1 MNVRLTLNGS
11 AVTAEEVDPNASLL
25 DLLRDHLGHVGSK
38 DACRQ
43 GECGSCTVM
52 LEDQLV
58 CACLVH
64 ATQADGRSVETIE
77 GLGESGGLTD
87 LQQALVDRGAVQC
100 GFCTPGVVLATRYL
114 LDQTPEPTEA
124 DVREA
129 LSGNLCRCTGY
140 QAIVDA
146 VLQVAAERAEP

>member
-58 CACLVH
+58 CSCLVH
-64 ATQADGRSVETIE
+64 AAQADGRSVETIE

-146 VLQVAAERAEP
+146 VLQVASDRAEQ